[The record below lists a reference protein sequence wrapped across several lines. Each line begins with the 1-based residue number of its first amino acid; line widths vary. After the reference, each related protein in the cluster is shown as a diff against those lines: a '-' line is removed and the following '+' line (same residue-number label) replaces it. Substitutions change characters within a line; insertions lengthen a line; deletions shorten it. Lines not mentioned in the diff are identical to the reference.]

1 MRLQEKKNSMPL
13 FRQISVLAFLPIVCL
28 SMTIV
33 WRGTLEA
40 QMSPRQFL
48 QRDETTLQSKPAPTP
63 QAAPAPAPA
72 PVIIQQVPAPA
83 RVSDYEVEQLR
94 KAIQDLTQQVKE
106 LKSQIKK
113 NKGEPQAPP
122 KGQ

>member
-1 MRLQEKKNSMPL
+1 MIMIWSTGLDAQMGP
-13 FRQISVLAFLPIVCL
+13 RQI
-28 SMTIV
+28 
-33 WRGTLEA
+33 
-40 QMSPRQFL
+40 L
-48 QRDETTLQSKPAPTP
+48 QRDETRLESKPSPTP
-63 QAAPAPAPA
+63 APQAAPAPA